1 LADIWGY
8 IAAQSSENTATRFL
22 GKLTATCERLL
33 AFPLAHPERPQ
44 LAPGLRVVFHGTYAI
59 YYRPDEETVTL
70 VRVLHGARDL
80 AAIAGQGGFAAA

>member
-1 LADIWGY
+1 VA
-8 IAAQSSENTATRFL
+8 ATRFL
-22 GKLTATCERLL
+22 GKLYATCERLL

-44 LAPGLRVVFHGTYAI
+44 LGAGLRVVFHGPYAI
-59 YYRPDEETVTL
+59 DYRPAGHAVTV